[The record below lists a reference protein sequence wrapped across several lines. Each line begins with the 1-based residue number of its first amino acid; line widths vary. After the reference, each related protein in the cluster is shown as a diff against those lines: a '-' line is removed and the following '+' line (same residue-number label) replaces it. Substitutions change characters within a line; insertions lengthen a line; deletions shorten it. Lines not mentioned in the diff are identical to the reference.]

1 VSSNL
6 KSWQR
11 SAIRKNMANYRRAQ
25 DNYAVMNK
33 QVIEL
38 DNGYKAFSLV
48 SPPIG
53 SPVARRRIKLIMED
67 NIQPGL
73 ECGDD
78 SPASFEKRTP
88 HVITIA
94 VNYECQCTCEHCSA
108 APYQEEVRR
117 ENSSL
122 SLDELKT
129 AAKQSVELGTTCV
142 VLTGGE
148 PLLFD
153 GIYELIRSVDK
164 KRSVCTMFTNGEF
177 LNDESV
183 ARLKKAGL
191 FGLYVS
197 LDHSNPELHDKNRG
211 RPGLAAM
218 AFKGLERCREAGIP
232 TGISTFAT
240 REKLVSGELD
250 AMMELARSLNVLEV
264 FIFDVVPTGRLLDHH
279 ECSLSD
285 EEIDLIRDFRE
296 RYNQM
301 ADYPRIVHQTMFS
314 SIAYPCAAEGCP
326 AAMVQMHLRANGDVS
341 PCDFTPYSFG
351 NIRDLSLKEI
361 WDRMIKSDLYAGP
374 SPRCRLSKREFWT
387 RLSQLDPPS

>member
-1 VSSNL
+1 
-6 KSWQR
+6 
-11 SAIRKNMANYRRAQ
+11 
-25 DNYAVMNK
+25 
-33 QVIEL
+33 
-38 DNGYKAFSLV
+38 
-48 SPPIG
+48 
-53 SPVARRRIKLIMED
+53 
-67 NIQPGL
+67 
-73 ECGDD
+73 
-78 SPASFEKRTP
+78 
-88 HVITIA
+88 
-94 VNYECQCTCEHCSA
+94 
-108 APYQEEVRR
+108 
-117 ENSSL
+117 
-122 SLDELKT
+122 
-129 AAKQSVELGTTCV
+129 V

-153 GIYELIRSVDK
+153 GIFELIGSVDK

-197 LDHSNPELHDKNRG
+197 LDHSDPDLHDTNRG
-211 RPGLAAM
+211 RPGLAAK
-218 AFKGLERCREAGIP
+218 ASEGLKRCQEAGIP

-240 REKLVSGELD
+240 REKLASGELD

-301 ADYPRIVHQTMFS
+301 GDYPRIVHQTMFS

-326 AAMVQMHLRANGDVS
+326 AAMVQMHLRANGEVS

-351 NIRDLSLKEI
+351 NIRDHSLKEI
-361 WDRMIKSDLYAGP
+361 WDRMIKSDLYASP

-387 RLSQLDPPS
+387 RLSQTDPPS

>member
-1 VSSNL
+1 MSSNL

-11 SAIRKNMANYRRAQ
+11 TAIRNNMANYRRAQ
-25 DNYAVMNK
+25 DNYAVMHK

-38 DNGYKAFSLV
+38 ENGYKAFSLV
-48 SPPIG
+48 SPPVG

-73 ECGDD
+73 EGRDD
-78 SPASFEKRTP
+78 APASFEKRTP

-94 VNYECQCTCEHCSA
+94 VNYDCQCSCEHCSA

-117 ENSSL
+117 NNSSL
-122 SLDELKT
+122 TLTELKS
-129 AAKQSVELGTTCV
+129 AVEQSVDLGTTCV

-153 GIYELIRSVDK
+153 GIFDLVEAVDK
-164 KRSVCTMFTNGEF
+164 KRSVCTMFSNGEF
-177 LNDESV
+177 LTGENV

-191 FGLYVS
+191 FGIYVS
-197 LDHSNPELHDKNRG
+197 LDDSNPEKHNINRG
-211 RPGLAAM
+211 RPGLADM
-218 AFKGLERCREAGIP
+218 AFQGLKRCREAGIP

-240 REKLVSGELD
+240 REKLASGEMD
-250 AMMELARSLNVLEV
+250 AMMDLAKALDVLEV

-279 ECSLSD
+279 ECTLTD
-285 EEIDLIRDFRE
+285 DEIDQLRDFRE
-296 RYNQM
+296 RYNEKS
-301 ADYPRIVHQTMFS
+301 DYPRIVHQTMFS

-351 NIRDLSLKEI
+351 NIRELPLKEI
-361 WDRMIKSDLYAGP
+361 WDRMTKSELYKGP
-374 SPRCRLSKREFWT
+374 SARCRLSKREFWN
-387 RLSQLDPPS
+387 RLAEQKPA

>member
-1 VSSNL
+1 MSSNL

-11 SAIRKNMANYRRAQ
+11 TAIRNNMANYRRAQ
-25 DNYAVMNK
+25 DNYAVMHK

-38 DNGYKAFSLV
+38 ENGYKAFSLV
-48 SPPIG
+48 SPPVG

-73 ECGDD
+73 EGQDD
-78 SPASFEKRTP
+78 APASFEKRTP

-94 VNYECQCTCEHCSA
+94 VNYDCQCSCEHCSA
-108 APYQEEVRR
+108 APYQEEVLKNN
-117 ENSSL
+117 NSL
-122 SLDELKT
+122 TLAELKS
-129 AAKQSVELGTTCV
+129 AVEQSVDLGTTCV

-153 GIYELIRSVDK
+153 GIFDLVETVDK
-164 KRSVCTMFTNGEF
+164 KRSVCTMFSNGEF
-177 LNDESV
+177 LTGENV

-191 FGLYVS
+191 FGIYVS
-197 LDHSNPELHDKNRG
+197 LDHSDPEQHNSNRG
-211 RPGLAAM
+211 RPGLADK
-218 AFKGLERCREAGIP
+218 AFQGLKRCQEAGIP

-240 REKLVSGELD
+240 REKLASGEMD
-250 AMMELARSLNVLEV
+250 AMMDLAKSLNVLEV

-279 ECSLSD
+279 ECTLTD
-285 EEIDLIRDFRE
+285 EEIDQLRDFRE
-296 RYNQM
+296 RYNEKS
-301 ADYPRIVHQTMFS
+301 DYPRIVHQTMFS

-351 NIRDLSLKEI
+351 NIRKLPLSEI
-361 WDRMIKSDLYAGP
+361 WDRMTKSNLYKGP
-374 SPRCRLSKREFWT
+374 SARCRLSKREFWD
-387 RLSQLDPPS
+387 RLAEQKPA